1 MTESAYTVTGMTC
14 EHCVR
19 SVTAEVAKLP
29 GVTEVDV
36 DLSSGQVRVAS
47 EHDLDRSAV
56 EAAVEEAG
64 FEVAG

>member
-19 SVTAEVAKLP
+19 TVTAEVAKLP

-36 DLSSGQVRVAS
+36 DLSSGKVRVAS

-56 EAAVEEAG
+56 KAAVEEAG